1 MLRFRSDILFV
12 WYHLRSTPEIAAL
25 TAYFAHAPSCLQVLR
40 ADALVRRI
48 AAFAAGGAHSTDLSA
63 PLRRDIASIPE
74 LVAAIFDH
82 DQLMLWDIDRQHYL
96 DFFLGPLR
104 TTRHTWEALY
114 EDYPGTFRHSSHSP
128 ALLRLAIDTTTP
140 NAGDTR
146 TLLRAD
152 QWQAMLNASIH
163 PAQWRKLMQDIVHVG
178 HATVG
183 LHRSSTAPNAPIGVP
198 TIDELDPITLDH
210 PEFMF
215 ERQLGTDH
223 FAITAVAAQLCR
235 RLRHDTTFDSRSGQT
250 PLRRGVPPPYI
261 QAAALTFSHEE
272 AWTHVGPAHNLRM
285 PGWLITPSMA
295 LRWNLF
301 NPASQ
306 GLDMILRQPPNI
318 PPLPDASSDEDDG
331 GEADADAANDSSP
344 DDSSDGGSSSQ
355 GYSDDDFSDH
365 DDTFG
370 EDGDD
375 DDADFSAPD
384 NGFSTD
390 DHYDASS
397 GEDDDVDPS
406 DEDDDAPGGT
416 ERTHHPTDGSD
427 ADISD
432 DEDAGAATLPVGFLP
447 HWVTPNNV
455 GAYAAY
461 ITQIQVFGPIPSVIN
476 TALAHGVPAHV
487 VEHTLS
493 EADTMSSSDSSDEQ
507 SMPDLLQ
514 SSDDESE
521 SEHEHGPDDTSRYID
536 ETPRVPQ
543 ATRSV
548 SFPIFDSGWTHPA
561 PPGPIMS
568 AAGQI
573 ICTIDNRA
581 RFEALLLRVFPEWTS
596 SQTARCIANTTTL
609 EALNTFAELHRNHW
623 ISDDELEEEVLRHV
637 TSRHDFEFLNS
648 HVAHLEFADDVV
660 FSAHSGERGT
670 VGFARPI
677 VVSRSNATGYMTY
690 SRSSTSEDIHLF
702 SDASWPS
709 NTGHTNCTFLATDHV
724 PIVISPLTNFRIQY
738 PIYEPAHHMP
748 YSMAV
753 VRHRFDL
760 QMRNLHRDHF
770 GLRASPDLFATFA
783 REIRD
788 LPSRELYESVPFNHL
803 GQVRIPIQF
812 RIKDRTRRTV
822 VATHRARGAL
832 QIIVDDEV
840 KSAKDDGL
848 SSALLL
854 ESDPCCKPIRISRD
868 NHEDDDP
875 SASGLTCLTSD
886 THVPAS
892 VGPQDVPDTFAPAP
906 LSPFMKL
913 SAGTSRLIEFD
924 EESQSYI
931 CSFPAS
937 RLVDFLTCYNVT
949 AGRQF
954 KDVIIHLVDS
964 GASTGLSP
972 MKAHFFIEISCD
984 ETIAGI
990 GDRQVQA
997 YAPLIFSMLATKSGE
1012 QSPSTH
1018 YVTFQLRRTYKLT
1031 SLGFPLF
1038 PTGPAEQQGYIFVL
1052 SHNHPHII
1060 GPNGIRAPLIKD
1072 YTTGLTWICE
1082 RVYAKPTVIIKRGI
1096 LEEYAGDPDVI
1107 RRRPDLI
1114 GDPETKP
1121 DHVDTKE
1128 RYDARLR
1135 ATSHMT
1141 VDSFYRAL
1149 SSDEALEFAKVGRE
1163 QRTPKGA
1170 SAPERRSKRLA
1181 GRAPAG
1187 EPSLEWSDDEGLQR
1201 DQHGSSTSTGRQ
1213 AMTPSDDASTK
1224 PSTKVD
1230 AATNKAGEDPEGA
1243 PNGPDDLLLRKTQSC
1258 RVAKRPRANLRLPV
1272 LRFLDNG
1279 EPHAIQNFKEWFH
1292 QSCIHLQTKS
1302 LFDVI
1307 RFCDDAEIASAV
1319 KRLDDASPGQPLD
1332 GHCEACALYKSKLH
1346 PTPGQR
1352 TAPDIIARPREEAV
1366 YLDPCGKVEE
1376 ASIFHGFHY
1385 YIAAIT
1391 KKGYIMV
1398 YGMTYR
1404 SQSLF
1409 VIARLFNDLG
1419 GAPKH
1424 TYVDGAG
1431 ELTSEVAQQYFA
1443 HANTSFNKTEA
1454 SEHWRLGKPE
1464 RAHGSLKG
1472 ATNACLHHANAPL
1485 KFWYLALSHVAL
1497 LLNVL
1502 RRART
1507 YNSDDEGKQLDQ
1519 TVYEAHHGSRPSFS
1533 TLVVGPFGCLA
1544 FVVLAAEQRQ
1554 ARHLDKNWA
1563 PKAIS
1568 GMFMGIWHNPRKR
1581 IFHYLMFDGSKIL
1594 ETTSNIRI
1602 IGDCFPW
1609 KLQRGRDLPLNISA
1623 DSDPDDDDFTEAEAP
1638 PCAHCGRSSSTTIY
1652 ACAMANQTR
1661 ADKLLAQNQLA
1672 FCSTFDPTQG
1682 SRFSAAY
1689 SADRKSDLQKHRN
1702 DSRLPKK
1709 SLQRSIINPPTH
1721 GPTDVFEAAGKPDD
1735 EVPLDDPRTYTVT
1748 EAPPLFRFV
1757 PSPSGCFNTAEIP
1770 NFADD
1775 AQVPAAARHPHNR
1788 YVGRRV
1794 RKMFPEF
1801 GTSPFEGTVKRFSS
1815 HHGRNLFRID
1825 YDDGDDED
1833 MDIAQ
1838 LLEHI
1843 IMSSDH
1849 GDQLRY
1855 QGLTR
1860 WEINESETQQA
1871 IVFAALEEAADHIS
1885 DSQDSDTRYCRHA
1898 HVSTSLDGRFVRPS
1912 TPDPSPRKPA
1922 IRLSPPDP
1930 SLRHPERR
1938 HPHFKDAP
1946 QVHQVYYTDAERRAK
1961 QDMMAC
1967 ISVDLHRPDFGPCI
1981 NKPDCECATCQYFW
1995 TIEGGRVIW
2004 DDVRASR
2011 FQSASN
2017 AQLGQGPYTKN
2028 KTDLEIELLRR
2039 MQAHQ
2044 GLETTPTPTQSPEET
2059 DWTPQNWPEV
2069 ERHPQ
2074 ADLIRASARSEMLQ
2088 IRSTG
2093 TGRPATPQELQDL
2106 HASGQKILP
2115 AKMVYKLKY
2124 HTEVLPD
2131 GTRRDVPDKWKARLA
2146 AVGSREQPGLDF
2158 AESTFSPTVGM
2169 TAIRTLVSICCDTK
2183 LDLRSYD
2190 LSGAYLGTPLARPV
2204 FIRLPADAEDDRG
2217 TILRCEKAIYGLR
2230 DSSAAFCRYL
2240 GEQVQSFRHN
2250 GFRFRQHNMEQCL
2263 YVYEDD
2269 QGNRMYF
2276 CHYVD
2281 DLAIATTC
2289 PKLREE
2295 LLAHINKTWKITD
2308 EGVLQRFIGINF
2320 WRSDNRSSWHM
2331 SLAPYIDKMAKRFH
2345 IDPAARSDV
2354 PIDPGF
2360 VLTPSDLEEPPTP
2373 EMISEFRSL
2382 IGSIGF
2388 AATSVRFDIA
2398 YAVSVLSR
2406 HLARPCHKVINE
2418 AKRCIKYL
2426 LKTRDFTVTWSLDPT
2441 VTAADMRNVLWAAA
2455 DASYAADP
2463 ITRRSHGGYITY
2475 LNGGPISWKSGLQK
2489 LVCLSSAESEFVA
2502 LTSCIVEVRYLRM
2515 LLDGLHLPQTA
2526 PTTVL
2531 EDNRA
2536 AIIIAEGTVSG
2547 GGRAKHID
2555 VRYKHAAE
2563 SVRNGIC
2570 TIRYIAS
2577 AWNFADI
2584 LTKPLAPTKFQ
2595 TMRLLCITPSSRPAD
2610 SVAASTDLNDRL
2622 AACHYTESASA
2633 FFLLCFGFD

>member
-1 MLRFRSDILFV
+1 
-12 WYHLRSTPEIAAL
+12 
-25 TAYFAHAPSCLQVLR
+25 
-40 ADALVRRI
+40 
-48 AAFAAGGAHSTDLSA
+48 
-63 PLRRDIASIPE
+63 
-74 LVAAIFDH
+74 
-82 DQLMLWDIDRQHYL
+82 
-96 DFFLGPLR
+96 
-104 TTRHTWEALY
+104 
-114 EDYPGTFRHSSHSP
+114 
-128 ALLRLAIDTTTP
+128 
-140 NAGDTR
+140 
-146 TLLRAD
+146 
-152 QWQAMLNASIH
+152 
-163 PAQWRKLMQDIVHVG
+163 
-178 HATVG
+178 
-183 LHRSSTAPNAPIGVP
+183 
-198 TIDELDPITLDH
+198 
-210 PEFMF
+210 
-215 ERQLGTDH
+215 
-223 FAITAVAAQLCR
+223 
-235 RLRHDTTFDSRSGQT
+235 
-250 PLRRGVPPPYI
+250 
-261 QAAALTFSHEE
+261 
-272 AWTHVGPAHNLRM
+272 
-285 PGWLITPSMA
+285 
-295 LRWNLF
+295 
-301 NPASQ
+301 
-306 GLDMILRQPPNI
+306 
-318 PPLPDASSDEDDG
+318 
-331 GEADADAANDSSP
+331 
-344 DDSSDGGSSSQ
+344 
-355 GYSDDDFSDH
+355 
-365 DDTFG
+365 
-370 EDGDD
+370 
-375 DDADFSAPD
+375 
-384 NGFSTD
+384 
-390 DHYDASS
+390 
-397 GEDDDVDPS
+397 
-406 DEDDDAPGGT
+406 
-416 ERTHHPTDGSD
+416 
-427 ADISD
+427 
-432 DEDAGAATLPVGFLP
+432 
-447 HWVTPNNV
+447 
-455 GAYAAY
+455 
-461 ITQIQVFGPIPSVIN
+461 
-476 TALAHGVPAHV
+476 
-487 VEHTLS
+487 
-493 EADTMSSSDSSDEQ
+493 MSSSDSSDEQ

-543 ATRSV
+543 VTRSV

-596 SQTARCIANTTTL
+596 SQTARCIANATTIQ
-609 EALNTFAELHRNHW
+609 ALNTFADLHRGHW
-623 ISDDELEEEVLRHV
+623 LSDIELEEEVLRHV
-637 TSRHDFEFLNS
+637 TGRHDFEFLNS
-648 HVAHLEFADDVV
+648 LVAHEEFVDDVV
-660 FSAHSGERGT
+660 FFANSGERGT
-670 VGFARPI
+670 VGYTRPLL
-677 VVSRSNATGYMTY
+677 VSRSNAAGYMTY
-690 SRSSTSEDIHLF
+690 RRSSTSANIHLF
-702 SDASWPS
+702 SDASWSS
-709 NTGHTNCTFLATDHV
+709 NAGQTNCTFLATNHV
-724 PIVISPLTNFRIQY
+724 PIVSSPLTNIRIQY
-738 PIYEPAHHMP
+738 PIYEPDHHMP
-748 YSMAV
+748 CSMAV
-753 VRHRFDL
+753 VRRRFEL
-760 QMRNLHRDHF
+760 QMRNSHQDQWST
-770 GLRASPDLFATFA
+770 AFA

-788 LPSRELYESVPFNHL
+788 ISSSGPYELVPFNHL
-803 GQVRIPIQF
+803 GQVRLPIEF
-812 RIKDRTRRTV
+812 RIQDRARRTA
-822 VATHRARGAL
+822 VATHRIRGAL
-832 QIIVDDEV
+832 SIIVDDEV
-840 KSAKDDGL
+840 HSTTDDGL
-848 SSALLL
+848 PTDLML
-854 ESDPCCKPIRISRD
+854 ENDHCCKPTRLSRD
-868 NHEDDDP
+868 DHEDDDP
-875 SASGLTCLTSD
+875 SASGITCLAGD
-886 THVPAS
+886 KPAPAS
-892 VGPQDVPDTFAPAP
+892 AYPQDMPDTFAPAP

-913 SAGTSRLIEFD
+913 STGTSRLIEFD

-931 CSFPAS
+931 SSFPAS

-972 MKAHFFIEISCD
+972 MKAHFFIEIRCD

-997 YAPLIFSMLATKSGE
+997 FAPLIFSMLATKSGE
-1012 QSPSTH
+1012 QSSSTH

-1082 RVYAKPTVIIKRGI
+1082 RVYAKPTIIMKQGI

-1114 GDPETKP
+1114 GDPEKKP

-1149 SSDEALEFAKVGRE
+1149 NPDEALEFAKVGRE

-1170 SAPERRSKRLA
+1170 AAPERRSKRLA

-1187 EPSLEWSDDEGLQR
+1187 EPSLEWSDDEGLQQN
-1201 DQHGSSTSTGRQ
+1201 QHGSSISTGRQ
-1213 AMTPSDDASTK
+1213 PTTSSNGASTK
-1224 PSTKVD
+1224 PSTKAD
-1230 AATNKAGEDPEGA
+1230 AAPKETDEDPEEA

-1332 GHCEACALYKSKLH
+1332 NHCEACTLYKSKLH
-1346 PTPGQR
+1346 PTPGRR

-1385 YIAAIT
+1385 YIAAVT

-1581 IFHYLMFDGSKIL
+1581 ILHYLMFDGSKIL

-1609 KLQRGRDLPLNISA
+1609 KLQRGRDLPLNIST
-1623 DSDPDDDDFTEAEAP
+1623 DSDPDDDDFTEAEP
-1638 PCAHCGRSSSTTIY
+1638 TPCAHCGRSSSTTIY
-1652 ACAMANQTR
+1652 ACAVANQIR

-1682 SRFSAAY
+1682 PRFSAAY
-1689 SADRKSDLQKHRN
+1689 SADQKSALQKHRN
-1702 DSRLPKK
+1702 ASRLPKK
-1709 SLQRSIINPPTH
+1709 SLQRSIINPPAH

-1735 EVPLDDPRTYTVT
+1735 EVPLDDPRKFTVT

-1770 NFADD
+1770 DFADE

-1838 LLEHI
+1838 LLEHL

-1860 WEINESETQQA
+1860 WEVIESETQQA

-1885 DSQDSDTRYCRHA
+1885 DSQDSDTRYRRHA
-1898 HVSTSLDGRFVRPS
+1898 HVSTSLDGRFIRPS
-1912 TPDPSPRKPA
+1912 TPDPSPPKTAIRLSPRKPA
-1922 IRLSPPDP
+1922 IRLSPPDLSIRNP
-1930 SLRHPERR
+1930 DRHLT
-1938 HPHFKDAP
+1938 FNDAP
-1946 QVHQVYYTDAERRAK
+1946 QVHQVYYTDAEQRAK

-1967 ISVDLHRPDFGPCI
+1967 ISVDLHRPEFGPCI

-2011 FQSASN
+2011 FQSAGN
-2017 AQLGQGPYTKN
+2017 AQLGEGLYTKN
-2028 KTDLEIELLRR
+2028 KTDLEIELIRR

-2044 GLETTPTPTQSPEET
+2044 GLETTPAPAQSPEET

-2088 IRSTG
+2088 IKSTG
-2093 TGRPATPQELQDL
+2093 TARTATPQELQDL

-2115 AKMVYKLKY
+2115 AKMVYKLK
-2124 HTEVLPD
+2124 HRTEVLPD

-2169 TAIRTLVSICCDTK
+2169 TAIRTLVSICCDTN

-2217 TILRCEKAIYGLR
+2217 AILRCEKAIYGLR

-2281 DLAIATTC
+2281 DLAIASTC

-2320 WRSDNRSSWHM
+2320 WRSDNGSSWHM

-2441 VTAADMRNVLWAAA
+2441 VTSTDMRNVLWAAA

-2515 LLDGLHLPQTA
+2515 LLDGLHLPQTS
-2526 PTTVL
+2526 PTTIL